1 MNIEQFHQQPD
12 DVRQHVLEKHR
23 DWNVE
28 GIDWS
33 DFMRDQFIEQ
43 MEALGITAKR
53 VQWSGFWSQ
62 GDGACFDGHTHDM
75 VKLCASVEELNK
87 FSDIFQLDEIS
98 MSWASSGMYSHEHSL
113 RFDLQ
118 DHRYVQDSDDPLTLM
133 QAKLLQLENSRI
145 EELEVCVTLWIK
157 EQCSKLYS
165 ELEEEYDHLT
175 SDEAVLES
183 LEIDNQLEEAV
194 LEAREALDYEF

>member
-12 DVRQHVLEKHR
+12 DVRQHVLEAHR
-23 DWNVE
+23 YWNTEHV
-28 GIDWS
+28 DWS
-33 DFMRDQFIEQ
+33 DFQRDQFIEQ
-43 MEALGITAKR
+43 MESFGVAAKC
-53 VQWSGFWSQ
+53 VQWSGFCSQ
-62 GDGACFDGHTHDM
+62 GDGACFDGHTTSM
-75 VKLCASVEELNK
+75 VQLCAAVPELNK
-87 FSDIFQLDEIS
+87 FSDIFQLGEIS
-98 MSWASSGMYSHEHSL
+98 MSWASSGHYSHEHSL

-183 LEIDNQLEEAV
+183 LEINNQLEEAV